1 MLTDLKGK
9 ILSPGEQRY
18 RNMRGKAGADQLP
31 KRRHRATIKLASKF
45 GRGGT
50 T

>member
-1 MLTDLKGK
+1 MCAE
-9 ILSPGEQRY
+9 S
-18 RNMRGKAGADQLP
+18 GADQLP